1 MVSEV
6 GARGLDIPACDLVIN
21 LELPTDGT
29 HYAHRA
35 GRTGRLGRPGT
46 VVSICEGAEEFVLQK
61 FERQLGI
68 AIPRVD
74 LFEGK
79 FELWKKPVP
88 FKQQAKS
95 KSKSKELEDV
105 KV

>member
-1 MVSEV
+1 M
-6 GARGLDIPACDLVIN
+6 IN

-35 GRTGRLGRPGT
+35 GRTGRLGRQGT
-46 VVSICEGAEEFVLQK
+46 VVSICEAPEEFVMQK

-68 AIPRVD
+68 TIPRVD

-79 FELWKKPVP
+79 FSLWKKATPQHT
-88 FKQQAKS
+88 KNR
-95 KSKSKELEDV
+95 SKELENV
-105 KV
+105 EV